1 MKQASA
7 FSVINNRG
15 SLRLQEPKME
25 QTLRQRCI
33 PADHKGLFAMLRRGE
48 RAYLGAVR
56 YLSMAAAAP
65 RPSAM
70 AQTTRLWPRR
80 ASPAAKIPGI
90 EVI

>member
-33 PADHKGLFAMLRRGE
+33 PAEIG
-48 RAYLGAVR
+48 RAHV
-56 YLSMAAAAP
+56 
-65 RPSAM
+65 
-70 AQTTRLWPRR
+70 
-80 ASPAAKIPGI
+80 
-90 EVI
+90 

>member
-15 SLRLQEPKME
+15 SCACRSRKWNRPLWQRLM
-25 QTLRQRCI
+25 QTDR
-33 PADHKGLFAMLRRGE
+33 KGLFTMLRRGE
-48 RAYLGAVR
+48 RLFNCRQIFVNGGCGSASLGNGPD
-56 YLSMAAAAP
+56 Y
-65 RPSAM
+65 
-70 AQTTRLWPRR
+70 RLWPRR